1 MKKFIAFTVAILFLF
16 SVSVVFAG
24 GAKEKT
30 GKEQKKE
37 ATTEKAEP
45 QKEAPKTKEAKEAE
59 AGIKKTRFEGLK
71 DIDYSA
77 WEIGKPGGTIVVTT
91 LGDPKSFNALIAAET
106 STTDIINRV
115 YDAPVDRNNLTL
127 EWEPELVKSWK
138 ISDDNLSA
146 VFTMR
151 EGLKWSDGQPLTAED
166 VVFTVNDLIMNKKV
180 QNNMIDAF
188 YVGDKLAK
196 VELLDKMRFKVTL
209 PSLYAG
215 LFNMMSIPVMPKHII
230 EPLIKEKGAEAF
242 NSFWGVDTDVK
253 SIVGCGPFVVDEYVP
268 GQKIVLKK
276 NPYYWKKDAKGQ
288 QLPYLDKI
296 VYLIVEDQNTAILK
310 FQAGETDIYGLRGED
325 YATLVNKKKEL
336 DFELYNG
343 GPAAGTNFLV
353 FNENP
358 AGLQEP
364 KLSWFNDRR
373 FRKAMAHLID
383 RETIINNVQYGFGFP
398 QYSFIPT
405 FSPYYWP
412 GVEDLAPKYDPEAAK
427 KLLDEMGLIDRNGDG
442 IREDKDG
449 NKVSFVLQTNS
460 NNTVRVTIGE
470 MFAQEAKKI
479 GVDVTFKP
487 GDFNA
492 LVTALL
498 KTYKWD
504 AIIIGLTGSVDPI
517 SGANVYPSSG
527 NLHMIEPRQK
537 QPRREWEKE
546 VDKWWNYANLT
557 LDENKRKEGFMHI
570 QKIWIEELPWIYT
583 TNPAVIYAY
592 KNKIGN
598 VKPRPVTRG
607 FNGICEYVYIK

>member
-1 MKKFIAFTVAILFLF
+1 MKKRIFVVALSLLLVF
-16 SVSVVFAG
+16 SLTSVFAG
-24 GAKEKT
+24 GAKEK
-30 GKEQKKE
+30 KETKAK
-37 ATTEKAEP
+37 TEEQAP
-45 QKEAPKTKEAKEAE
+45 AAKEAPKSEEAKQAEEAT
-59 AGIKKTRFEGLK
+59 KQTRFEGLK
-71 DIDYSA
+71 DIDYSN
-77 WEIGKPGGTIVVTT
+77 WEIGKRGGSVVVTT

-106 STTDIINRV
+106 STTDIINRC

-127 EWEPELVKSWK
+127 EWEPVLVKSWK
-138 ISDDNLSA
+138 ISDDNLSCT
-146 VFTMR
+146 FTMR
-151 EGLKWSDGQPLTAED
+151 EGLKWSDGEPLTAED
-166 VVFTVNDLIMNKKV
+166 VVYTVNDLIYNKEI

-196 VELLDKMRFKVTL
+196 VELIDKMHFKVTL
-209 PSLYAG
+209 PQLYAG

-230 EPLIKEKGAEAF
+230 EPFIKKNGAKAF

-253 SIVGCGPFVVDEYVP
+253 KIVGCGPFLIDEYVP
-268 GQKIVLKK
+268 GQKIVLKR

-296 VYLIVEDQNTAILK
+296 TYIIVEDQNTAILK
-310 FQAGETDIYGLRGED
+310 FMAGETDIYGLRGED
-325 YATLVNKKKEL
+325 YATLVEKKKEL

-343 GPAAGTNFLV
+343 GPAAGTNFIV

-358 AGLQEP
+358 AGLQDP
-364 KLSWFNDRR
+364 KLTWFNDVR
-373 FRKAMAHLID
+373 FRRAMAHLID

-412 GVEDLAPKYDPEAAK
+412 GVEELAPKYDPEAAK
-427 KLLDEMGLIDRNGDG
+427 KLLDEMGLIDRDGDG

-470 MFAQEAKKI
+470 MFAQEAKKV

-487 GDFNA
+487 GDFNT

-517 SGANVYPSSG
+517 SGANVYPSKG

-537 QPRREWEKE
+537 SPRREWEKE
-546 VDKWWNYANLT
+546 VDKWWDYANLT

-570 QKIWIEELPWIYT
+570 QKIWIEQLPWIYT

-592 KNKIGN
+592 KNKLGN
-598 VKPRPVTRG
+598 VKPRPVSRG
-607 FNGICEYVYIK
+607 FNGICEYIYIK

>member
-1 MKKFIAFTVAILFLF
+1 MRKKILSLTVALFFAF
-16 SVSVVFAG
+16 SLTAVFAG
-24 GAKEKT
+24 GAKEK
-30 GKEQKKE
+30 KETKAK
-37 ATTEKAEP
+37 TEVQTPKTQA
-45 QKEAPKTKEAKEAE
+45 APKTKEAQEAQK
-59 AGIKKTRFEGLK
+59 AIKKTRFEGLK
-71 DIDYSA
+71 DIDYSK
-77 WEIGKPGGTIVVTT
+77 WEIGKRGGSVVVTT

-106 STTDIINRV
+106 STTDIINRC

-127 EWEPELVKSWK
+127 EWEPVLVKSWK
-138 ISDDNLSA
+138 IAPDNLSCT
-146 VFTMR
+146 FTMR

-166 VVFTVNDLIMNKKV
+166 VVYTVNDLIYNKDI
-180 QNNMIDAF
+180 QNNMIDGF
-188 YVGDKLAK
+188 YVGKKLAK
-196 VELLDKMRFKVTL
+196 VELIDKMHFKVTL
-209 PSLYAG
+209 PQLYAG
-215 LFNMMSIPVMPKHII
+215 LFNMMSFPVMPKHII
-230 EPLIKEKGAEAF
+230 EPFIKKHGAKAF

-253 SIVGCGPFVVDEYVP
+253 KIVGCGPFVIDEYVP
-268 GQKIVLKK
+268 GQKIVLKR

-296 VYLIVEDQNTAILK
+296 TYLIVEDQNTAILK
-310 FQAGETDIYGLRGED
+310 FMAGETDIYGLRGED

-336 DFELYNG
+336 NFELYNG

-358 AGLQEP
+358 AGLKDP
-364 KLSWFNDRR
+364 KLSWFNDVR
-373 FRKAMAHLID
+373 FRRAMAHLID

-412 GVEDLAPKYDPEAAK
+412 GVEKLAPKYDPEAAK
-427 KLLDEMGLIDRNGDG
+427 KLLDEMGLIDRDGDG

-449 NKVSFVLQTNS
+449 HKVSFVLQTNS
-460 NNTVRVTIGE
+460 NNTVRVAIGE

-487 GDFNA
+487 GDFNTI
-492 LVTALL
+492 VTELL

-537 QPRREWEKE
+537 TPRREWEKE

-557 LDENKRKEGFMHI
+557 LDEKKRKEGFMHI

-592 KNKIGN
+592 KNTLGN
-598 VKPRPVTRG
+598 IKPRPVSRG